1 MDENE
6 TPDPH
11 DASRDEGARDPASEG
26 REGERSPSDR
36 PSDGRSIENDAA
48 DLSLAVVSEAT
59 AMTSEDPSSL
69 EQSDENL
76 REVVREKLDHPLDPQ
91 QEDVVS
97 VLGAAG
103 GSLAAGLSVALA
115 DARDVEP
122 REVLQSVAR
131 AVLAQRTDGDRDL
144 ADPWQGRAED
154 GRDRQDAGHDSS
166 PEDDDRHA

>member
-1 MDENE
+1 MDQDA
-6 TPDPH
+6 TPDQPH
-11 DASRDEGARDPASEG
+11 DPAEDATAASHDEPSTGGAAPAQ
-26 REGERSPSDR
+26 
-36 PSDGRSIENDAA
+36 DGRSIENDAA

-131 AVLAQRTDGDRDL
+131 AVLAQRTDGDL
-144 ADPWQGRAED
+144 PDPWQDGPGAEA

-166 PEDDDRHA
+166 PDDDERRA